1 MTQASFRNRSRLLL
15 LAVALVALAV
25 FLVGDGIPP
34 AQAQTGQF
42 RLVAESAT
50 VTEGDSVRVR
60 VHDAPAGAFVAV
72 EATGSARLSR
82 YFVDGGDFM
91 LEPSTTYSE
100 CPNVDCNPLI
110 VTTYGHPDDQG
121 WITVRTFLDTAHQ
134 EGEETIILTAFNVHD
149 TTQRTGSIT
158 IRLRNRA
165 PVNLSLRA
173 SSTVLR
179 EGGGPVTVSLSLNR
193 PAPETTFIRIR
204 PSGSAKILPLGDAR
218 TDHDYTGDLFQKGT
232 PFSGGGSVTMDAYI
246 KIEKGERQGEGELT
260 LTALAG
266 ATTGR
271 TITLTASSQEYP
283 QHFRSGSTNIRIGD
297 PQLSPGVTPQP
308 LRYCLLS
315 DGPPGSQVYGVCP
328 TWTPTATPTATP
340 TWITTPAPQ
349 QPQQVQ
355 GQDPGTQPQ
364 QSQPPGQVL
373 QPQQSQP
380 PRQQAPP
387 TATPTPTATATA
399 QPLQNQ
405 GSRPQ
410 QQAPSPVTPT
420 PTPTATPTPVASPLT
435 APALTAKVKAGENAV
450 ELSWEAVPGAV
461 RYELQVW
468 WYPLPDWQPLGGT
481 DRTSYTHSGLT
492 AGRKYYYTI
501 RAVNAAGEKSDW
513 QQDFASATVPT
524 ASGSPLPTATPTPTP
539 TPVASPLTEPAL
551 TAKVKAGENAV
562 ELSWEAVPGAVRYE
576 LKVWWYP
583 LSDWEPLGGTD
594 RTSYTHSGLTAGRKY
609 YYTIRAVNAAGEKS
623 DWQQDFPTATVP
635 E

>member
-34 AQAQTGQF
+34 AQAQAGQF

-72 EATGSARLSR
+72 EASGSARLSR
-82 YFVDGGDFM
+82 HFVDGGDFM
-91 LEPSTTYSE
+91 LNPATTYDE
-100 CPNVDCNPLI
+100 CPNIDCSPLI

-121 WITVRTFLDTAHQ
+121 WITVRTFLDTAHR
-134 EGEETIILTAFNVHD
+134 EGEETIILTAFNLHD

-179 EGGGPVTVSLSLNR
+179 KGGDPVTVSLSLNR

-232 PFSGGGSVTMDAYI
+232 PFPNQGSVTMDAYI
-246 KIEKGERQGEGELT
+246 KIEKGETQGEGELT
-260 LTALAG
+260 LTAFAG

-271 TITLTASSQEYP
+271 TITLTASSQEYHA
-283 QHFRSGSTNIRIGD
+283 HFRSGSTNIRIGD
-297 PQLSPGVTPQP
+297 PPPPPPGVTPQP

-315 DGPPGSQVYGVCP
+315 DGPPGGQVYGVCP

-349 QPQQVQ
+349 QLTIQ
-355 GQDPGTQPQ
+355 GGQPPQ

-410 QQAPSPVTPT
+410 LQAPSPVTPT
-420 PTPTATPTPVASPLT
+420 PTPVSSPLT

-461 RYELQVW
+461 RYELRVW
-468 WYPLPDWQPLGGT
+468 WDPLPAWQPIGGT
-481 DRTSYTHSGLT
+481 DGTSYTHSGLTAGRKYYYTIRAVNAAGKKSDWLQTPFPTATVAAEQEAPTPTPTPQAQGLTAPALTAKVKAGENAVELSWEAVPGAVRYELRVWWDPLPAWQPIGGTDGTSYTHSGLT

-513 QQDFASATVPT
+513 
-524 ASGSPLPTATPTPTP
+524 LR
-539 TPVASPLTEPAL
+539 EP
-551 TAKVKAGENAV
+551 
-562 ELSWEAVPGAVRYE
+562 
-576 LKVWWYP
+576 
-583 LSDWEPLGGTD
+583 
-594 RTSYTHSGLTAGRKY
+594 
-609 YYTIRAVNAAGEKS
+609 
-623 DWQQDFPTATVP
+623 FPTATVP